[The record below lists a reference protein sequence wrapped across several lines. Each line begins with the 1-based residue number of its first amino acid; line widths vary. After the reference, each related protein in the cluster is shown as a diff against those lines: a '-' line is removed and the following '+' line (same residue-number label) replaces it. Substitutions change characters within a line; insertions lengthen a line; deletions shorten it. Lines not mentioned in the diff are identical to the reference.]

1 MTACHVPLLIASP
14 LSAGGI
20 IRSVMLG
27 DWKFELRTEM
37 DQVTL
42 ITHHTSPSQNQKFI
56 QKLPDYQSAAFSIVL
71 ITLIKIILD
80 GSSHGHNSAHLQCP
94 MYK

>member
-1 MTACHVPLLIASP
+1 MTVCHVPLLIASP

-27 DWKFELRTEM
+27 DWKLELRTEM

-71 ITLIKIILD
+71 ITLILLTHI
-80 GSSHGHNSAHLQCP
+80 HLVSRPKVSQN
-94 MYK
+94 